1 MGLLGHLR
9 RCRWSAVKADGPLTS
24 GRRLLEQGPS
34 VSSLLRTGSVE
45 CRSHPPPRSM
55 GPASDRPRLR
65 AIRVNAHCRLA
76 QVLVADLG
84 LIPAAQHRFAVGVV
98 LELQPVGTG
107 ILNKQGV
114 MLQRTTGVAA
124 LGGHREEA
132 APALQLQPELL
143 PTGEGL
149 KDQPEMSGIDPRLP
163 RLQKLGRVLQDQLVA
178 LEVKNRG
185 LLTPAPGLAV
195 QGLDV
200 PVMTALQVNRRNRE
214 MKARPNHGVPLGQ
227 DGPGETAVAGFPE
240 LGLGTQHRP
249 MQAAE
254 PMAARITLDEGA
266 TRTVQL
272 QLATQRR
279 QLQLSP
285 GAMGWHS
292 VGGMKH
298 GLDPLKRVP
307 PV

>member
-1 MGLLGHLR
+1 
-9 RCRWSAVKADGPLTS
+9 
-24 GRRLLEQGPS
+24 
-34 VSSLLRTGSVE
+34 
-45 CRSHPPPRSM
+45 
-55 GPASDRPRLR
+55 
-65 AIRVNAHCRLA
+65 
-76 QVLVADLG
+76 
-84 LIPAAQHRFAVGVV
+84 
-98 LELQPVGTG
+98 
-107 ILNKQGV
+107 
-114 MLQRTTGVAA
+114 
-124 LGGHREEA
+124 
-132 APALQLQPELL
+132 
-143 PTGEGL
+143 
-149 KDQPEMSGIDPRLP
+149 
-163 RLQKLGRVLQDQLVA
+163 
-178 LEVKNRG
+178 
-185 LLTPAPGLAV
+185 
-195 QGLDV
+195 
-200 PVMTALQVNRRNRE
+200 MTALQVNRWNRE

>member
-1 MGLLGHLR
+1 M
-9 RCRWSAVKADGPLTS
+9 A
-24 GRRLLEQGPS
+24 Q
-34 VSSLLRTGSVE
+34 
-45 CRSHPPPRSM
+45 
-55 GPASDRPRLR
+55 ASDRPRQW
-65 AIRVNAHCRLA
+65 AIRVNAHCRSA

-84 LIPAAQHRFAVGVV
+84 LICAAQHRFAVGVV
-98 LELQPVGTG
+98 LELQPVGAG

-114 MLQRTTGVAA
+114 MLQRTTGIAA
-124 LGGHREEA
+124 LRWHREGA
-132 APALQLQPELL
+132 APALQLQPQLI
-143 PTGEGL
+143 PTGEAL
-149 KDQPEMSGIDPRLP
+149 KDQSEMSGVDPRLP
-163 RLQKLGRVLQDQLVA
+163 RLLELGCVLQDQLVA

-185 LLTPAPGLAV
+185 LLTPAPGLTV

-200 PVMTALQVNRRNRE
+200 PVMTALQVNRRDRE
-214 MKARPNHGVPLGQ
+214 MEARPNHGVPLGQ
-227 DGPGETAVAGFPE
+227 DGSGKTAVAGFPE
-240 LGLGTQHRP
+240 LGLGAQHRP

-266 TRTVQL
+266 TRTVEL
-272 QLATQRR
+272 QLTTQRG

-285 GAMGWHS
+285 RAMGWHS